1 MPVLVGNYNLTISS
15 IYDLLEYLNINPNCN
30 NFKTLPD
37 IRIKLKS
44 RKGYKDTTLLENEII
59 LRPEDYV
66 IDGKKIKKNL
76 DGISPDFI
84 DILAHDSCRPAF
96 MPMDVPAP
104 RGPLFVFGEFFLRK
118 FYTVFDR
125 DEKVIGLALAN
136 HNRTTTFP
144 IETPYDEVNIEDE
157 VINQLAKFLTQ

>member
-1 MPVLVGNYNLTISS
+1 
-15 IYDLLEYLNINPNCN
+15 LLEYLNINSNCN

-44 RKGYKDTTLLENEII
+44 RKDYKDSIQKVENEIV
-59 LRPEDYV
+59 LRPEDYI
-66 IDGKKIKKNL
+66 IDGKRIKSNL
-76 DGISPDFI
+76 KDIQPEFM
-84 DILAHDSCRPAF
+84 DILAHDDCKPAF

-125 DEKVIGLALAN
+125 DEKVVGLSLAN
-136 HNRTTTFP
+136 HYKTTTYS
-144 IETPYDEVNIEDE
+144 IVTPYDDINIEDE
-157 VINQLAKFLTQ
+157 VINQLAKFLSI